1 MIRLRPHHGMC
12 LYFFQ
17 GKGYSGEFVRNMTEY
32 KELLETEDPQIELT
46 EGVDDI
52 CAKCPN
58 NKKGQC
64 TSIDKVNHYDAQVLQ
79 ICGLEGGRTMHY
91 KEFSKNVYEKILR
104 SGRRAQICGNCRWNA
119 LCFLPYGPTSSV
131 TGES

>member
-17 GKGYSGEFVRNMTEY
+17 GKGYSGEFIRNMTEY
-32 KELLETEDPQIELT
+32 KALLETEDPLIELA

-58 NKKGQC
+58 NKNGQC

-79 ICGLEGGRTMHY
+79 ICGLETGSTMHY
-91 KEFSKNVYEKILR
+91 KDFSQNVLEKILR
-104 SGRRAQICGNCRWNA
+104 SGRHSQICGNCRWNA
-119 LCFLPYGPTSSV
+119 LCHLP
-131 TGES
+131 